1 MVDADTPF
9 HAGELAAQ
17 KRAGADN
24 IATIG
29 TRYIRDFMPEQHR
42 TFYKAQPFL
51 VVASGDSD
59 GQVWATLIEGPDGF
73 IGSPDP
79 ERLTLDTKVDPLDP
93 LAHSL
98 QEGTDIGVVGIELAT
113 RRRNRLSGRTR
124 HSDQGLVID
133 IRQTFGNC
141 PQYINERDWWR
152 APRTA
157 PTKAQES
164 DHLSPDQIAR
174 IRAADTLFLG
184 SGHHAPQKAASDGY
198 DASHRGGEPGF
209 VRVISPTRLRIPDY
223 SGNNFFNTI
232 GNLLQDPRVG
242 LLFVDFAT
250 GGLLH
255 LTGRAK
261 IDWAPEEARD
271 PNILRMIDVT
281 IDAVIERT
289 EALSLRWSADPAPSQ
304 NLTVVDKN
312 SEAEGITSF
321 HLAPAEGDTLPPF
334 QAGQHLPIALEIPA
348 HDVKIRRSY
357 SLSGKPG
364 ENTYRIT
371 VKREPGGTASQ
382 FLHDSIKI
390 GDTIEAR
397 PPAGDFLIPDSTR
410 PLVLVSVGVGLTPMM
425 AMLHRL
431 AQQNTGRQVW
441 FVHGARNGRHHAL
454 SQETDRLISA
464 TRGARKRVFFSQP
477 DNGDLVGRD
486 FDAEGRV
493 TAAEVLALDAGSD
506 ALYMLCG
513 PAGFVT
519 DLKSGLEA
527 AGIDGSQIHYET
539 FGSA

>member
-1 MVDADTPF
+1 
-9 HAGELAAQ
+9 
-17 KRAGADN
+17 
-24 IATIG
+24 
-29 TRYIRDFMPEQHR
+29 
-42 TFYKAQPFL
+42 
-51 VVASGDSD
+51 
-59 GQVWATLIEGPDGF
+59 
-73 IGSPDP
+73 
-79 ERLTLDTKVDPLDP
+79 
-93 LAHSL
+93 
-98 QEGTDIGVVGIELAT
+98 
-113 RRRNRLSGRTR
+113 
-124 HSDQGLVID
+124 
-133 IRQTFGNC
+133 
-141 PQYINERDWWR
+141 
-152 APRTA
+152 
-157 PTKAQES
+157 
-164 DHLSPDQIAR
+164 
-174 IRAADTLFLG
+174 
-184 SGHHAPQKAASDGY
+184 
-198 DASHRGGEPGF
+198 
-209 VRVISPTRLRIPDY
+209 
-223 SGNNFFNTI
+223 
-232 GNLLQDPRVG
+232 
-242 LLFVDFAT
+242 
-250 GGLLH
+250 
-255 LTGRAK
+255 
-261 IDWAPEEARD
+261 
-271 PNILRMIDVT
+271 MIDVT

-486 FDAEGRV
+486 FEAEGRV